1 MIRFTLPCAPYPGG
15 RGVLAIRRGAN
26 HQFSYGGETLE
37 AKAECSRG
45 LAELWELEA
54 SSFVLGLGGRRFNE
68 REK

>member
-1 MIRFTLPCAPYPGG
+1 
-15 RGVLAIRRGAN
+15 
-26 HQFSYGGETLE
+26 LE